1 MQMSTNRSKK
11 VLYFSIFKIFNNS
24 IYTTMTLIMFFSDPS
39 NPCPNECPIQCP
51 PGFMP
56 CPGAPHG
63 NNCEMPDNCIPETS
77 KNFIT

>member
-1 MQMSTNRSKK
+1 
-11 VLYFSIFKIFNNS
+11 
-24 IYTTMTLIMFFSDPS
+24 MTLIMFFSDPS